1 MLGPLTILLA
11 CQLAGEIIVRV
22 AGLSVPGPVLGM
34 LILFMGLVF
43 RGKIP
48 APMET
53 ATSGLLRYLS
63 LLFVPSG
70 VGIVANLEL
79 VTKEWAPILGAVVV
93 ATLVTIGAT
102 GWLLQMINRRSQA
115 GAESCQTGES

>member
-1 MLGPLTILLA
+1 M
-11 CQLAGEIIVRV
+11 
-22 AGLSVPGPVLGM
+22 
-34 LILFMGLVF
+34 
-43 RGKIP
+43 
-48 APMET
+48 
-53 ATSGLLRYLS
+53 
-63 LLFVPSG
+63 
-70 VGIVANLEL
+70 GIVANLEL